1 MNIDTLY
8 ESKKLWSF
16 GTDMRE
22 MKDIFVSKLQITE
35 NHRKLDV
42 SENNKVIYD
51 FQENELHEGNVML
64 LKLK

>member
-1 MNIDTLY
+1 M
-8 ESKKLWSF
+8 KVRKLWSF

>member
-1 MNIDTLY
+1 M
-8 ESKKLWSF
+8 KVRKLWSF

-42 SENNKVIYD
+42 SENSKVIYD

>member
-1 MNIDTLY
+1 M
-8 ESKKLWSF
+8 KVRKLWSF
-16 GTDMRE
+16 GTDMRG

-42 SENNKVIYD
+42 SENSKVIYD
-51 FQENELHEGNVML
+51 FQENELHEGIVML

>member
-1 MNIDTLY
+1 M
-8 ESKKLWSF
+8 KVRKLWSF

-35 NHRKLDV
+35 NYRKLDV

-51 FQENELHEGNVML
+51 FQENELHEGIVML

>member
-1 MNIDTLY
+1 M
-8 ESKKLWSF
+8 KVRKLWSF

-51 FQENELHEGNVML
+51 FQENELHEGNVTL

>member
-1 MNIDTLY
+1 M
-8 ESKKLWSF
+8 KVRKLWSF

-42 SENNKVIYD
+42 SENNKIIYD